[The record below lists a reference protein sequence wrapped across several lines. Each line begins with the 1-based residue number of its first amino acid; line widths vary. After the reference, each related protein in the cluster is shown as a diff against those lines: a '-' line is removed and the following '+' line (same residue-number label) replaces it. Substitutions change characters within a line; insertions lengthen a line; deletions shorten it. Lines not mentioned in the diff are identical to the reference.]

1 VALDALKP
9 GEKHDAYRILELR
22 VVTSRDDASKVSGVF
37 EEGFG
42 VCGWK
47 SQSTLTFHPANLWV
61 TFNVRSERE
70 QPRLSLF
77 TAFCSEVDPER
88 IVGA

>member
-9 GEKHDAYRILELR
+9 GEKHDFYRILELR

-47 SQSTLTFHPANLWV
+47 SQSTLTFHPAKIWV
-61 TFNVRSERE
+61 RFKVRSERE
-70 QPRLSLF
+70 GARVQLLRL
-77 TAFCSEVDPER
+77 
-88 IVGA
+88 

>member
-9 GEKHDAYRILELR
+9 GEKHDFYRILELL
-22 VVTSRDDASKVSGVF
+22 VVTRRDDASKVSGVF

-47 SQSTLTFHPANLWV
+47 SQS
-61 TFNVRSERE
+61 
-70 QPRLSLF
+70 
-77 TAFCSEVDPER
+77 R
-88 IVGA
+88 ISSR

>member
-1 VALDALKP
+1 VALGALKP
-9 GEKHDAYRILELR
+9 GEKHDFYRILELR

-47 SQSTLTFHPANLWV
+47 SQSTLTFRVPNTWV
-61 TFNVRSERE
+61 RFKALLEADMIRVQLFRS
-70 QPRLSLF
+70 
-77 TAFCSEVDPER
+77 
-88 IVGA
+88 